1 MAEVYVALPVQLA
14 SPPARPY
21 IASMRRDDRVLV
33 VEDNPAIC
41 REMEAQFN
49 CDCATDGW
57 DAIEK
62 LETEEYAAIV
72 IDADV
77 PHHSGFGVL
86 TYLREEVGGALP
98 NVILMTSHDR
108 DGIRRRLGDG
118 MTVVDKADAMAELT
132 RVLDS

>member
-1 MAEVYVALPVQLA
+1 
-14 SPPARPY
+14 
-21 IASMRRDDRVLV
+21 MRRDKVLV

-77 PHHSGFGVL
+77 PRHSGFGVL

-108 DGIRRRLGDG
+108 DAIRRRLGDG
-118 MTVVDKADAMAELT
+118 MTVVDKADAVAELT
-132 RVLDS
+132 RVLES